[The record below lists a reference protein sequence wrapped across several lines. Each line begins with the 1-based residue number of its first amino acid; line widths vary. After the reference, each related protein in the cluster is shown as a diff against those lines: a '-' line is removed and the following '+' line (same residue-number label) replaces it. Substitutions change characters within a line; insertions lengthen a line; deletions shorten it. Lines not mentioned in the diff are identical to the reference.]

1 MWVGDVPDEP
11 PSRPL
16 YAVISPRGLP
26 LPAPRQGFAFWKLAI
41 STFRLPLVLSTLAL
55 MAEAKAELESL
66 LPQRADRP
74 LGQLHILSTGVFAF
88 E

>member
-1 MWVGDVPDEP
+1 
-11 PSRPL
+11 
-16 YAVISPRGLP
+16 
-26 LPAPRQGFAFWKLAI
+26 
-41 STFRLPLVLSTLAL
+41 VLSTLAL